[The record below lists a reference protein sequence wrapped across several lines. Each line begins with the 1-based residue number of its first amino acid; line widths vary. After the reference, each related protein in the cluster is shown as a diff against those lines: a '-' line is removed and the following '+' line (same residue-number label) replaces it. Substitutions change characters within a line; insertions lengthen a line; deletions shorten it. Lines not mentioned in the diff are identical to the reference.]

1 MRCKPSSKSVCHAA
15 CTHWRPIPTNADRFA
30 FLDPRAY
37 QLQAVNTPG
46 SAPRNSAWGPG
57 YFTIDASLVKR
68 FSIAERSADL
78 RLEAFNLLNT
88 TNYQNPSA
96 TWGASNFG
104 VISDTFDP
112 RVVQVA
118 VRFAF

>member
-30 FLDPRAY
+30 FLDPRVY

-68 FSIAERSADL
+68 FSIAERYADL